1 MKKKYILL
9 LVALMIISIALVG
22 CGEKDKGNSQEPNT
36 EVEEPTDDEQT
47 DQESKKGGVITFG
60 IGSDPAVMNPLYADD
75 RVTLTITNSLFDY
88 FYTIVDGETRYV
100 LAESMEPSEDFLT
113 YTMKLREDVKW
124 HDGQAFTADDVIFTF
139 ESILDESQVAKYRSS
154 LIFGETPIN
163 ITKIDEHTVEFKLP
177 EISVPFFNTI
187 AGIKPIPKHIF
198 EEEIDI
204 AKSPDNNTPIGTG
217 PFKYKDMR
225 SGEILELERNED
237 YFGDVAYLDGI
248 VYRVIADPDSAMI
261 ALEDGEIST
270 RYITAKDYEKFN
282 NNEKFDTYLFSEGM
296 LTNMVFRFN
305 NEHLKDKRVRQAIAY
320 GINKPE
326 IIEGVYRSEEFA
338 SPAYSPFVASTL
350 FNTDDLEYY
359 DYNVEKAK
367 ELLKEANAENIK
379 LRLMYTSGNEE
390 QQKQALIMEQQLKD
404 IGIELEIQPTERG
417 AFLDKFLDP
426 ENTDFDLAYNG
437 FVMGTEPDSYKALF
451 TSGSPSN
458 FMLYE
463 NEELDSLFSMG
474 MVETDE
480 AKRQEIYENIQKII
494 VDDMALYP
502 LAYPKSIVATNSKY
516 KGIDEAETAPIF
528 MFRNMNKIY
537 IQE

>member
-1 MKKKYILL
+1 MKKKYVL
-9 LVALMIISIALVG
+9 LVAAIMVISMALVG
-22 CGEKDKGNSQEPNT
+22 CGEREKEVTQEPNT
-36 EVEEPTDDEQT
+36 EVEENIDDEET
-47 DQESKKGGVITFG
+47 TPEGKEGGVITFG

-88 FYTIVDGETRYV
+88 FYTIVDGEARYV

-139 ESILDESQVAKYRSS
+139 DSILDESQVAKFRGS
-154 LIFGETPIN
+154 LTFGDTPITV
-163 ITKIDEHTVEFKLP
+163 TKIDDYTVEFKLP

-198 EEEIDI
+198 EGEADI
-204 AKSPDNNTPIGTG
+204 AKSSKNNTPVGTG

-237 YFGDVAYLDGI
+237 YFGDIAHLDGI

-282 NNEKFDTYLFSEGM
+282 SSEKFDTYLFSEGM
-296 LTNMVFRFN
+296 VTNMVFRFN

-320 GINKPE
+320 GINKSE
-326 IIEGVYRSEEFA
+326 VIQGVYGSEEFA
-338 SPAYSPFVASTL
+338 SPAYSPLAASTL
-350 FNTDDLEYY
+350 FHTDDLEKY

-379 LRLMYTSGNEE
+379 LRLMYTSGNED
-390 QQKQALIMEQQLKD
+390 QHKQALIMEQQLRE
-404 IGIELEIQPTERG
+404 IGIELEILPTERG

-426 ENTDFDLAYNG
+426 TNTDFDLAYNG
-437 FVMGTEPDSYKALF
+437 YVMGIEPDGYKALF
-451 TSGSPSN
+451 MSGNSN
-458 FMLYE
+458 NIMLYE
-463 NEELDSLFSMG
+463 NEELDNLFNMG
-474 MVETDE
+474 MIEKDE
-480 AKRQEIYENIQKII
+480 GKRKTLYEKAQKII
-494 VDDMALYP
+494 IDDMVLYP
-502 LAYPKSIVATNSKY
+502 IAYPKSIVATNSKY